1 MVKMMSASGGSGLP
15 RLPQGPG
22 GQSAWLSGVMPPGH
36 TGLLLRYK
44 FLGSQVIG
52 ALRSTCAVC
61 VCAAP
66 VLPHPGQPRVRPTS
80 FRGGELLG
88 LTARPIASAID
99 HHHLKFVVT
108 VGKEAGHHAAE
119 AVPGEAGLLSLLRH
133 PQALQ

>member
-1 MVKMMSASGGSGLP
+1 MVRVVSASGGSGLP
-15 RLPQGPG
+15 RLPQGLG
-22 GQSAWLSGVMPPGH
+22 GQSAWLSGAMPPGH
-36 TGLLLRYK
+36 TGLLLSYQ

-52 ALRSTCAVC
+52 ALRSTSAVR

-66 VLPHPGQPRVRPTS
+66 VLPHPGQPWLRPTS

-99 HHHLKFVVT
+99 HHHLQLVVT
-108 VGKEAGHHAAE
+108 VGKEAGHHATE